1 MATHLP
7 TSTRAVPE
15 ADGSSLD
22 AVVRPSREPAPGLD
36 GDMTEVVR
44 VIEFLWIGTQGV
56 QPVLMLQR
64 DLLH

>member
-1 MATHLP
+1 MASHPPASIRALP
-7 TSTRAVPE
+7 ERERSP
-15 ADGSSLD
+15 LD
-22 AVVRPSREPAPGLD
+22 TVVRPTRQPGRGLD
-36 GDMTEVVR
+36 DDTTEVVR